1 MGRFGGN
8 PMAVEPAADQG
19 LASVPGAMSVQLKRA
34 LPSGVEVTFEA
45 APAGWL
51 KSDGKPRKKDW
62 RAYYLNRAP
71 DVVPQARQRV
81 LSVTT
86 LLDAILPKD
95 GLAPWYERGGIGGA
109 LEAVRRGLVTLDMD
123 DDTAVR
129 IVRGNRL
136 GADAL
141 RDAAADRG
149 LNIHR
154 MLEEYMLF
162 QQVPNPADHPEPHR
176 PFIRGL
182 VKWLIR
188 LDPEPVEVELLVA
201 DPENGYA
208 GRLDLLARVKVGG
221 VPQLWLCD
229 LKTQEKG
236 SIYESAHVQTRL
248 YARAEERFGEYDHI
262 DNVRIVVVDG
272 RGGFREMD
280 CIADDEMALQALAY
294 HRRVKGV
301 VAACAQVN
309 RIVRKVNEEQREQA
323 A

>member
-1 MGRFGGN
+1 MT
-8 PMAVEPAADQG
+8 EPATDQG
-19 LASVPGAMSVQLKRA
+19 LATVPGAMSVQLKRI
-34 LPSGVEVTFEA
+34 LPSGLEITFEA

-51 KSDGKPRKKDW
+51 KADGKPRKKDW
-62 RAYYLNRAP
+62 RAYYLNRTP

-81 LSVTT
+81 PSVTT
-86 LLDAILPKD
+86 VLDAILPKD
-95 GLAPWYERGGIGGA
+95 GLQPWYERGGIGGA
-109 LEAVRRGLVTLDMD
+109 LEAIRRGLITPDTD
-123 DDTAVR
+123 NDTAVR
-129 IVRGNRL
+129 IVRSNRL

-141 RDAAADRG
+141 RDEAKDRG

-182 VKWLIR
+182 VKWLIH
-188 LDPEPVEVELLVA
+188 LDPEPLEVELLVA

-208 GRLDLLARVKVGG
+208 GRLDLLARVRVGG
-221 VPQLWLCD
+221 VPQLWLID
-229 LKTQEKG
+229 AKTQEKG

-262 DNVRIVVVDG
+262 DNIRIVVVDG
-272 RGGFREMD
+272 FGGFREMD
-280 CIADDEMALQALAY
+280 CIADDDMAVRALEY

-309 RIVRKVNEEQREQA
+309 RVVRKVNDEREA